1 MKSITKTLLLSAF
14 LATTSL
20 PALAED
26 CADTSWSALA
36 ATDCA
41 GSFGGNINGNASEA
55 AFLDSEWGALTG
67 GSFSY
72 LGKSDD
78 AGNGPFTGDP
88 DVATNGTLTFD
99 QAISGWFVIGLK
111 AANNYSYYL
120 FNATSPIT
128 SLTYDSTAGVA
139 LNQRGRP
146 QDLSHA
152 NLYAVAQPVP
162 EPETY
167 ALMMAGL
174 AAVGF
179 LSRRRKTG
187 SRQ

>member
-1 MKSITKTLLLSAF
+1 MKAIAKSLLLSAF

-26 CADTSWSALA
+26 CNDTTWSALA
-36 ATDCA
+36 ATDCR
-41 GSFGGNINGNASEA
+41 GSFTGNINGDASEM
-55 AFLDSEWGALTG
+55 AFLNAEWGALVG
-67 GSFSY
+67 GTFTFE
-72 LGKSDD
+72 GKSDD
-78 AGNGPFTGDP
+78 ANNGPFTGDP
-88 DVATNGTLTFD
+88 DTATSGTLTFD
-99 QAISGWFVIGLK
+99 QAITGWFVIGLK

-120 FNATSPIT
+120 FNALSPVT

-139 LNQRGRP
+139 VNNSGIP
-146 QDLSHA
+146 QASSHGT
-152 NLYAVAQPVP
+152 LYAGPVVAVP

-179 LSRRRKTG
+179 LSRRRKAATK
-187 SRQ
+187 

>member
-1 MKSITKTLLLSAF
+1 MKSITKTLLLFAF

-20 PALAED
+20 PALAEN
-26 CADTSWSALA
+26 CANTSWSALA
-36 ATDCA
+36 ATDCE
-41 GSFGGNINGNASEA
+41 GSFAGNINGNASEM
-55 AFLDSEWGALTG
+55 AFLDSAWGALAG
-67 GSFSY
+67 GSFDY

-88 DVATNGTLTFD
+88 DVAINGTLTFD

-111 AANNYSYYL
+111 AANNHSYYL

-128 SLTYDSTAGVA
+128 SLTYASTAGVA
-139 LNQRGRP
+139 TNRNGIP
-146 QDLSHA
+146 QNLSHG

-179 LSRRRKTG
+179 LSRRRKSG

>member
-1 MKSITKTLLLSAF
+1 MNAAPSLLSLRVLTVNTHKGFAF
-14 LATTSL
+14 LGRRFVLSELREAVR
-20 PALAED
+20 EVG
-26 CADTSWSALA
+26 ADLV
-36 ATDCA
+36 
-41 GSFGGNINGNASEA
+41 
-55 AFLDSEWGALTG
+55 FLQEVQGEH
-67 GSFSY
+67 
-72 LGKSDD
+72 

-139 LNQRGRP
+139 LNRNDIP
-146 QDLSHA
+146 QALSHA

-187 SRQ
+187 SRK

>member
-1 MKSITKTLLLSAF
+1 MSD
-14 LATTSL
+14 
-20 PALAED
+20 AEV
-26 CADTSWSALA
+26 
-36 ATDCA
+36 
-41 GSFGGNINGNASEA
+41 
-55 AFLDSEWGALTG
+55 TG
-67 GSFSY
+67 EIRP
-72 LGKSDD
+72 L
-78 AGNGPFTGDP
+78 
-88 DVATNGTLTFD
+88 NGTRD
-99 QAISGWFVIGLK
+99 RIVQ
-111 AANNYSYYL
+111 
-120 FNATSPIT
+120 SP
-128 SLTYDSTAGVA
+128 DSAGVA

-179 LSRRRKTG
+179 LSRRRKSG